1 MKYLLSMFL
10 LVLVLM
16 FTACE
21 DETAGETPDDDLV
34 ATDVVEQVG
43 TDAGATEESDITVEE
58 EADTTATEDAVETEE
73 EVTET
78 ETDVEEPEPEPEET
92 PEGDPTE
99 FKETNFRFSTPTP
112 GSPGGDD

>member
-1 MKYLLSMFL
+1 MKYLLSMVL

-21 DETAGETPDDDLV
+21 DEAVVETPDDDLV
-34 ATDVVEQVG
+34 ATDVVEQVEA
-43 TDAGATEESDITVEE
+43 DAGTTEESDTAVEE
-58 EADTTATEDAVETEE
+58 EADATATDDTAETEE

-99 FKETNFRFSTPTP
+99 FKETNFRFNTPTP

>member
-1 MKYLLSMFL
+1 MKYLLGMVL
-10 LVLVLM
+10 LVLILM

-21 DETAGETPDDDLV
+21 DESVVDPPDDPTPV
-34 ATDVVEQVG
+34 TDVTEQEEI
-43 TDAGATEESDITVEE
+43 DAGTTEESDVVESE
-58 EADTTATEDAVETEE
+58 ESDTTATEDVSEADE

-99 FKETNFRFSTPTP
+99 FKETNFRFNNPTP
-112 GSPGGDD
+112 GDPGGDD

>member
-1 MKYLLSMFL
+1 MKYLLGMVM

-21 DETAGETPDDDLV
+21 DDTEVDTPVDPTPV
-34 ATDVVEQVG
+34 TDVSEQ
-43 TDAGATEESDITVEE
+43 TEADAGTTEESDVAETEE
-58 EADTTATEDAVETEE
+58 SDTTATEDASETDE

-99 FKETNFRFSTPTP
+99 FKETNFRFSNPTP
-112 GSPGGDD
+112 GDPGGDD